1 MFSTAPTRSSG
12 NSDSKGANSAG
23 HLDMAQIYQ
32 ENEARRGPLVSST
45 LVLELLAARAV
56 VGGQLAMAAQQP
68 PVGQQADDAD
78 GTARVQLVG
87 ADADLRALAVAVTVG
102 EPRAGVV
109 ILAGGID
116 RGEETRRRRR
126 VVGDDRTSRLA

>member
-1 MFSTAPTRSSG
+1 MFSTATTRSSG
-12 NSDSKGANSAG
+12 NSVSKGANSAG
-23 HLDMAQIYQ
+23 HLDTAQSFQ
-32 ENEARRGPLVSST
+32 ETEARRGPLGSST

-68 PVGQQADDAD
+68 PVGQQAVAAD

-87 ADADLRALAVAVTVG
+87 ADAALRAQAVAVTVG

-109 ILAGGID
+109 IHAGGID
-116 RGEETRRRRR
+116 RGE
-126 VVGDDRTSRLA
+126 VFCCC